1 MEYTFWQM
9 YGALRIHSGW
19 ILWNLFLAFIP
30 LALSFWL
37 FQRQR
42 LKRSLFWWGLLA
54 IFILFLPNAPYLLT
68 DIIHLIRAT
77 KAGYYSTFVI
87 ALFIIPVHLSAI
99 FLGFEAY
106 TLSVMNGGHYLRRL
120 GLRRYVL
127 PMELFIHVLSAIGVF
142 MGRFQRFN
150 SWDIVKNPDTIAY
163 SLIRNLSD
171 KEPVLVIG
179 ITFIVLTV
187 LYWLL
192 KQVNLG
198 LGLRFQQVRDRIL
211 TRRQR
216 RQQHEV

>member
-1 MEYTFWQM
+1 MVYTFWQM

-30 LALSFWL
+30 LVLSFWL
-37 FQRQR
+37 FQRQKIR
-42 LKRSLFWWGLLA
+42 RSLLWWVILA
-54 IFILFLPNAPYLLT
+54 IFMLFLPNAPYLLT

-77 KAGYYSTFVI
+77 EAGYYSTFVI

-99 FLGFEAY
+99 FLGFQAY
-106 TLSVMNGGHYLRRL
+106 TLSVMNIGFYLRKI
-120 GLRRYVL
+120 GLRRFII
-127 PMELFIHVLSAIGVF
+127 PTELFVHVLSAIGVF

-150 SWDIVKNPDTIAY
+150 SWDIVNNPDTIAY

-171 KEPVLVIG
+171 KEPIFVIG
-179 ITFIVLTV
+179 ITFVVLTV

-198 LGLRFQQVRDRIL
+198 LWLRFQQIKA
-211 TRRQR
+211 RRQKT
-216 RQQHEV
+216 QHHEV